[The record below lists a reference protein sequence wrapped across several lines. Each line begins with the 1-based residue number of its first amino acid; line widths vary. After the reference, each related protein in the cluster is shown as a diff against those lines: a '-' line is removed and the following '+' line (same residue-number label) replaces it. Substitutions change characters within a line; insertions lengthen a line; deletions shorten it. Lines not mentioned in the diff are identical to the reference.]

1 MKERHKTITLA
12 DIPTDV
18 IFDGYL
24 WLSNAT
30 KPITMKAERV
40 DNSLFEKL
48 LPFVVEGNLWSEELS
63 LSIQIRNV
71 DGAYIV
77 QQFDLTGS
85 DQDPLL
91 DDKEDYLAHDLDGI
105 AKYRVVEAWQEEQ
118 QDKILAGMKTLVPAW
133 TAFKGFVHDK
143 KQPQ

>member
-1 MKERHKTITLA
+1 MKERYKTITLA

-18 IFDGYL
+18 VFDGYL
-24 WLSNAT
+24 WLSNAA
-30 KPITMKAERV
+30 KPKTMKAERV
-40 DNSLFEKL
+40 DMTLFQK
-48 LPFVVEGNLWSEELS
+48 LPFVVEGNLWSEQLS

-71 DGAYIV
+71 DSAYIV

-105 AKYRVVEAWQEEQ
+105 AKYRVVEAWREEQ
-118 QDKILAGMKTLVPAW
+118 QGEMLAGMTTLVPAW

-143 KQPQ
+143 KQAQ